1 MGETPKTASLP
12 AQAVTMGETPKPPA
26 QPVKRLARLLLHRRD
41 SIGTAYH
48 VLTFEAAGSPLPAR
62 AGQFAMVRSAA
73 WGQAPLLPRP
83 MSLLTAGERPSILIK
98 VVGEGT
104 RRLAHASSG
113 EPFDLLAPLGV
124 PWHPCPE
131 G

>member
-1 MGETPKTASLP
+1 MSFRGMTKSASTGDGVGVKSTAW
-12 AQAVTMGETPKPPA
+12 
-26 QPVKRLARLLLHRRD
+26 
-41 SIGTAYH
+41 H
-48 VLTFEAAGSPLPAR
+48 VLTFEADSVTGAPLVAR

-83 MSLLTAGERPSILIK
+83 MSLLTSGDRPSILIK

-124 PWHPCPE
+124 AWHPP
-131 G
+131 